1 MDVRSYSRFRL
12 AILSIVAPIVAMVA
26 AMLALDAA
34 PAAAARRA
42 RHAEAAEASAVPLD
56 RIHVLGDRPAPFGLN
71 AKAAMMIDARSGATL
86 YAYNEHDKIQP
97 ASLAKLMTFYLVLK
111 ALHQGRIKPDT
122 MVTVSEKAWR
132 LSMNS
137 GVSRMFL
144 QVGQRV
150 SVNDLLFGLMVSSGN
165 DAAVALAEY
174 LGGSSEA
181 FAEQMNQQA
190 KELGLSETHFE
201 NPDGLP
207 VPEMYTSAFDMVKLG
222 RAIVQRFPDATKYT
236 SAKDFTFDKIH
247 QPNFNTLLFYDARVN
262 GLKTGHVEEAG
273 YHLVASAHAGG
284 MDLISAVLGTP
295 SSSARRVETEKLIDW
310 AFRTFTSVQPDWHKT
325 LPDKVRVYG
334 GAADAVAVA
343 PVQIPVVTVE
353 HGQENRVTLA
363 GSLDAKYLVA
373 PILKGQQV
381 GALVLMVDGK
391 PQSTVPMLA
400 TASVARGGL
409 VKRMMDRLRM
419 RL

>member
-1 MDVRSYSRFRL
+1 M
-12 AILSIVAPIVAMVA
+12 APIVAMVA
-26 AMLALDAA
+26 AMLALEAA
-34 PAAAARRA
+34 PAAAARRV
-42 RHAEAAEASAVPLD
+42 RHAAAAAQEASAVPLD
-56 RIHVLGDRPAPFGLN
+56 QIHVLGDRPAPFGLN

-86 YAYNEHDKIQP
+86 YAYNEHVKIQP

-111 ALHQGRIKPDT
+111 ALHQGRLTPDT

-144 QVGQRV
+144 QVGQKV
-150 SVNDLLFGLMVSSGN
+150 SVNDLLYGLMVSSGN

-207 VPEMYTSAFDMVKLG
+207 VPEMYTTAFDMVKLG
-222 RAIVQRFPDATKYT
+222 RAITQRFPDATKYT

-273 YHLVASAHAGG
+273 YHLVASAHANG

-295 SSSARRVETEKLIDW
+295 SSSARRVETEKLVDW
-310 AFRTFTSVQPDWHKT
+310 AFRTFVSVQPDWHKT

-334 GAADAVAVA
+334 GAADMVAVA
-343 PVQIPVVTVE
+343 PVQIPGVTVE

-363 GSLDAKYLVA
+363 GSFDAKYLVA
-373 PILKGQQV
+373 PIRKGQQV

-400 TASVARGGL
+400 
-409 VKRMMDRLRM
+409 
-419 RL
+419 